1 MQNQIRITTYIDH
14 SQKKWL
20 DDNSRKTRKK
30 DSKDKPSFSEYIRK
44 ALDEYIEREGT
55 KC

>member
-14 SQKKWL
+14 SHKKWL

-30 DSKDKPSFSEYIRK
+30 DSKDNLSFSEHIRK
-44 ALDEYIEREGT
+44 ALDEYIEREG
-55 KC
+55 K